1 MSTSLRSPFLCR
13 LVEVLRIIFKVTKE
27 LPRGSNFSARRE
39 GIISEDEMEIRPG
52 SQVAMDKGP
61 PSSLSEKAR
70 TLQLGGRSLPPRL
83 KIFKENKR
91 QDRCHYQHFF
101 LSRKSFFLGSISHL
115 VTTFLLLETLATC
128 FPFIF
133 FFSLKITPFI
143 LDSTTKKP
151 RPPKRSYS
159 F

>member
-1 MSTSLRSPFLCR
+1 
-13 LVEVLRIIFKVTKE
+13 LRIIFKVTKE
-27 LPRGSNFSARRE
+27 LPRGSNFSAQRE
-39 GIISEDEMEIRPG
+39 GIRSEDEMEIRPG
-52 SQVAMDKGP
+52 SQVAMDNGP
-61 PSSLSEKAR
+61 PSSLSEKAK

-115 VTTFLLLETLATC
+115 ATTFLLLETLATC

-133 FFSLKITPFI
+133 FFFYKITPFI
-143 LDSTTKKP
+143 LYSTTKKP
-151 RPPKRSYS
+151 RPPNRSYS
-159 F
+159 L

>member
-1 MSTSLRSPFLCR
+1 
-13 LVEVLRIIFKVTKE
+13 LRIIFKVTKE
-27 LPRGSNFSARRE
+27 LPRGSNFSAQRE
-39 GIISEDEMEIRPG
+39 GIRSEDEMEIRPG
-52 SQVAMDKGP
+52 SQVAMDNGP
-61 PSSLSEKAR
+61 PSSLSEKAK

-115 VTTFLLLETLATC
+115 ATTFLLLETLATC

-133 FFSLKITPFI
+133 FFFFYKITPFI
-143 LDSTTKKP
+143 LYSTTKKP
-151 RPPKRSYS
+151 RPPNRSYS
-159 F
+159 L